1 MKKIMVLLLTMML
14 VFAMTTSAMAVTVVG
29 PGVTFTGATGTKY
42 SDDSEPYVN
51 VLVFSAPTDCYF
63 VFWVTNNSNG
73 QQVTP
78 AYYFYSAGTKSVY
91 YMTESRNAGYV
102 KAGVSYAA
110 RFRSGATTPADE
122 ESTIHIA
129 FNP

>member
-1 MKKIMVLLLTMML
+1 MKKIITLFLIMTF

-51 VLVFSAPTDCYF
+51 VLVFSAPKDCYF
-63 VFWVTNNSNG
+63 VFWVTNNSNDR
-73 QQVTP
+73 QVTP

-91 YMTESRNAGYV
+91 YMSESRDAGYV

-110 RFRSGATTPADE
+110 RFRSGETTPAGT